1 MSKVQSPGVS
11 KMQGSCFAL
20 DLGHLDLGL
29 GTERRGLSNIF
40 LRSTSP
46 SFTWD
51 WPYQKYLYKKLNDV
65 TTGKTKRLMIFM
77 PPRHG
82 KSELVTVRYTAWRLS
97 QDPTLNVIVGSY
109 NQKLANRF
117 SRKIKNSLHD
127 SKQSVPPAASE
138 HRSVSSLSS
147 HRSVPGAVATGA
159 VSYSR
164 RSQARL
170 QPPADAGGTDQ
181 IDSPLPRRINTSE
194 EWETRQGGT
203 VRAVGVGG
211 GITGYGAGLIIIDDP
226 VKSRA
231 EAESRNIR
239 DKVFDWFN
247 DDLYTRLE
255 PDAPIILIQTR
266 WHEDDLAGRL
276 LAEAAEDANGEKW
289 EVVSFPAIAEEEWN
303 ADAPVRNECK
313 ALTTTAE
320 PNTPS
325 PEEPATA
332 DEGVRVPSDLLGRLP
347 GEPLCPARFSIEQL
361 ERIKLKLG
369 TYSFSALYQQRPVP
383 PEGSIF
389 KRNWFK
395 IIDKALPDSNGREDT
410 ILLSQ
415 QEIQQ
420 TSPPHSNVRWT
431 RTAISI

>member
-1 MSKVQSPGVS
+1 MRVVQ
-11 KMQGSCFAL
+11 Q
-20 DLGHLDLGL
+20 H
-29 GTERRGLSNIF
+29 
-40 LRSTSP
+40 TS
-46 SFTWD
+46 
-51 WPYQKYLYKKLNDV
+51 
-65 TTGKTKRLMIFM
+65 
-77 PPRHG
+77 
-82 KSELVTVRYTAWRLS
+82 A
-97 QDPTLNVIVGSY
+97 
-109 NQKLANRF
+109 AN
-117 SRKIKNSLHD
+117 
-127 SKQSVPPAASE
+127 
-138 HRSVSSLSS
+138 
-147 HRSVPGAVATGA
+147 RSVPGAVATGA

-247 DDLYTRLE
+247 DDLYTRLK

-332 DEGVRVPSDLLGRLP
+332 DGGVRVHLIYSAACLANHYVLLASHSNNSNASNKSSAHIHSRLFISKDQFLPKDLYSRETGSGSL
-347 GEPLCPARFSIEQL
+347 
-361 ERIKLKLG
+361 IKLHQVL
-369 TYSFSALYQQRPVP
+369 
-383 PEGSIF
+383 
-389 KRNWFK
+389 
-395 IIDKALPDSNGREDT
+395 NGREDT
-410 ILLSQ
+410 ILRYL

-420 TSPPHSNVRWT
+420 TSPPHSNVRWI
-431 RTAISI
+431 RMAISI